1 MENNLVIRV
10 AIADDHKMVA
20 EGIARLIE
28 ESETAHVVGI
38 AGTLGDAASL
48 ISAEQP
54 DVLLL
59 DVALPDGDGI
69 DSIPQFLAAS
79 SQTRVVVLTMFGER
93 AVIAR
98 ALEAGASGFVLK
110 SAAPEVLMEA
120 MRAVCRDEVY
130 LCGESSRIQRISKE
144 VAPTLTP
151 REREILRLIVDGLS
165 IKEIAD
171 RLCLGFETVHSYTKY
186 LRRKLQANN
195 MASLV
200 RTAIEQHLV

>member
-69 DSIPQFLAAS
+69 DAIPQFLAAS

-98 ALEAGASGFVLK
+98 A
-110 SAAPEVLMEA
+110 
-120 MRAVCRDEVY
+120 
-130 LCGESSRIQRISKE
+130 
-144 VAPTLTP
+144 
-151 REREILRLIVDGLS
+151 
-165 IKEIAD
+165 
-171 RLCLGFETVHSYTKY
+171 
-186 LRRKLQANN
+186 
-195 MASLV
+195 
-200 RTAIEQHLV
+200 

>member
-69 DSIPQFLAAS
+69 DAIPQFLAAS

-98 ALEAGASGFVLK
+98 ALEA
-110 SAAPEVLMEA
+110 
-120 MRAVCRDEVY
+120 EVY

-195 MASLV
+195 TASLV